1 MTTKGKSW
9 RLATIAAAL
18 MMAGSAWA
26 TEYSASFKNTEIEE
40 FINTVGKNLNK
51 TIIIEPSVR
60 GKINV
65 RSYDLLN
72 EDQYYQFFLSVLDVY
87 GFAVVPMDNGV
98 LKVLRSRDAKTSA
111 IPVVDGSNPGSG
123 DEMVTRVV
131 PVRNVSVRELA
142 PLLRQLNDNAGGGN
156 VVHYEPSNVLLITGR
171 AAVVNRLVEVVNRV
185 DRAGDQDVDIIK
197 LKFASAGEM
206 VRLVT
211 NLNKDGNPQGG
222 TASLLLSPKVVADER
237 TNSVVVSGEPKA
249 RARIIQMVRQLDRD
263 LQSQGNTRVFYLK
276 YGKAKDM
283 VEVLKGV
290 SSSIEADK
298 KGGGATA
305 GGASIGGGKLAISA
319 DETTNALVITAQPDV
334 MSELEQVVAKLDI
347 RRAQVLVE
355 AIIVEMQ
362 DGDGLSLGVQWGNA
376 NGGGTQFTNSG
387 LPLGSAIAAGKDYQN
402 GKTDTAA
409 GLLKEFNGMA
419 AGFYHGDWAMLATA
433 LASNTKNDILS
444 TPSIVTMDNKEA
456 SFNVGQEVPVQSG
469 SQSST
474 TSDQVFNTIERKT
487 VGTKL
492 VVTPQINEGDSVL
505 LNIEQ
510 EVSSVAQTQA
520 TGTANLGPTFDTRT
534 VKNAVLVKSGE
545 TVVLGGLMD
554 EQTKEQVSK
563 VPLLGDIP
571 VLGYLFRSTSNTTS
585 KRNLMVFIRPTIL
598 RDADVY
604 TGVSSNKYSLFRAEQ
619 LNAASQE
626 GYLTSPARQV
636 LPAYGQ
642 DVMVSPELQKE
653 IQKQINEMRSRQQST
668 VETTTPF
675 VQSKP

>member
-1 MTTKGKSW
+1 MTNKGKGW
-9 RLATIAAAL
+9 RLATVAAAL

-26 TEYSASFKNTEIEE
+26 TEYSASFKNADIEE

-98 LKVLRSRDAKTSA
+98 LKVVRSKDAKTSA
-111 IPVVDGSNPGSG
+111 IPVVDESNPGSG

-156 VVHYEPSNVLLITGR
+156 VVHYDPSNVLLITGR
-171 AAVVNRLVEVVNRV
+171 AAVVNRLVEVVRRV
-185 DRAGDQDVDIIK
+185 DKAGDQEVDIVK
-197 LKFASAGEM
+197 LKYASAGEM

-211 NLNKDGNPQGG
+211 NLNKDGNNQGAN
-222 TASLLLSPKVVADER
+222 TSLLLAPKVVADER

-249 RARIIQMVRQLDRD
+249 RARIIQMVHQLDRD

-276 YGKAKDM
+276 YGKAKDL

-298 KGGGATA
+298 KGGAATTTGG

-355 AIIVEMQ
+355 AIIVEIA
-362 DGDGLSLGVQWGNA
+362 DGDGLNLGVQWANT
-376 NGGGTQFTNSG
+376 NGGGTQFTDTN
-387 LPLGSAIAAGKDYQN
+387 LPIGSVAIAAKDYKDN
-402 GKTDTAA
+402 GNTDALSKLA
-409 GLLKEFNGMA
+409 GGFDGMA
-419 AGFYHGDWAMLATA
+419 AGFYKGNWAALVTA
-433 LASNTKNDILS
+433 LSTNTKNDILS

-520 TGTANLGPTFDTRT
+520 TGTATLGPTFDTRT
-534 VKNAVLVKSGE
+534 IKNAVLVKSGE

-554 EQTKEQVSK
+554 EKTQEKVSK

-598 RDADVY
+598 RDSDVY
-604 TGVSSNKYSLFRAEQ
+604 SGISGNKYSQFRSEQ
-619 LNAASQE
+619 LDAAAQE
-626 GYLTSPARQV
+626 GYLTSPKRQV
-636 LPAYGQ
+636 LPQYGQ
-642 DVMVSPELQKE
+642 DVTVSPEA
-653 IQKQINEMRSRQQST
+653 QKQLQQMQSAPQT
-668 VETTTPF
+668 NGGSQPF
-675 VQSKP
+675 VGNK

>member
-1 MTTKGKSW
+1 MTNKGKGW
-9 RLATIAAAL
+9 RLATVAAAL

-26 TEYSASFKNTEIEE
+26 TEYSASFKNADIEE

-98 LKVLRSRDAKTSA
+98 LKVVRSKDAKTSA
-111 IPVVDGSNPGSG
+111 IPVVDESNPGSG

-156 VVHYEPSNVLLITGR
+156 VVHYDPSNVLLITGR
-171 AAVVNRLVEVVNRV
+171 AAVVNRLVEVVRRV
-185 DRAGDQDVDIIK
+185 DKAGDQEVDIVK
-197 LKFASAGEM
+197 LKYASAGEM

-211 NLNKDGNPQGG
+211 NLNKDGNNQGAN
-222 TASLLLSPKVVADER
+222 TSLLLAPKVVADER

-249 RARIIQMVRQLDRD
+249 RARIIQMVHQLDRD

-276 YGKAKDM
+276 YGKAKDL

-298 KGGGATA
+298 KGGTATTTGG

-355 AIIVEMQ
+355 AIIVEIA
-362 DGDGLSLGVQWGNA
+362 DGDGLNLGVQWANT
-376 NGGGTQFTNSG
+376 NGGGTQFTDTN
-387 LPLGSAIAAGKDYQN
+387 LPIGSVAIAAKDYKDN
-402 GKTDTAA
+402 GNTDALSKLA
-409 GLLKEFNGMA
+409 GGFDGMA
-419 AGFYHGDWAMLATA
+419 AGFYKGNWAALVTA
-433 LASNTKNDILS
+433 LSTNTKNDILS

-520 TGTANLGPTFDTRT
+520 TGTATLGPTFDTRT
-534 VKNAVLVKSGE
+534 IKNAVLVKSGE

-554 EQTKEQVSK
+554 EKTQEKVSK

-598 RDADVY
+598 RDSDVY
-604 TGVSSNKYSLFRAEQ
+604 SGISGNKYSQFRSEQ
-619 LNAASQE
+619 LDAAAQE
-626 GYLTSPARQV
+626 GYLTSPKRQV
-636 LPAYGQ
+636 LPQYGQ
-642 DVMVSPELQKE
+642 DVTVSPEV
-653 IQKQINEMRSRQQST
+653 QKQLQQTQSAPQT
-668 VETTTPF
+668 SGGSQPF
-675 VQSKP
+675 VGNK

>member
-1 MTTKGKSW
+1 MINKGKGW
-9 RLATIAAAL
+9 RLATVAAAL

-26 TEYSASFKNTEIEE
+26 TEYSASFKNADIEE

-98 LKVLRSRDAKTSA
+98 LKVVRSKDAKTSA
-111 IPVVDGSNPGSG
+111 IPVVDESNPGSG

-156 VVHYEPSNVLLITGR
+156 VVHYDPSNVLLITGR
-171 AAVVNRLVEVVNRV
+171 AAVVNRLVEVVRRV
-185 DRAGDQDVDIIK
+185 DKAGDQEVDIVK
-197 LKFASAGEM
+197 LKYASAGEM

-211 NLNKDGNPQGG
+211 NLNKDGNNQGG
-222 TASLLLSPKVVADER
+222 NTSLLLAPKVVADER

-249 RARIIQMVRQLDRD
+249 RARIIQMVHQLDRD

-276 YGKAKDM
+276 YGKAKDL

-298 KGGGATA
+298 KGGAATTTGG

-334 MSELEQVVAKLDI
+334 MAELEQVVAKLDI

-355 AIIVEMQ
+355 AIIVEIA
-362 DGDGLSLGVQWGNA
+362 DGDGLNLGVQWANT
-376 NGGGTQFTNSG
+376 NGGGTQFTDTN
-387 LPLGSAIAAGKDYQN
+387 LPIGSVAIAAKDYKDN
-402 GKTDTAA
+402 GTTT
-409 GLLKEFNGMA
+409 GLASLAKEFNGMA
-419 AGFYHGDWAMLATA
+419 AGFYKGNWAALVTA
-433 LASNTKNDILS
+433 LSTNTKNDILS

-520 TGTANLGPTFDTRT
+520 PGTSTLGPTFDTRT
-534 VKNAVLVKSGE
+534 IKNAVLVKSGE

-554 EQTKEQVSK
+554 EKTQEKVSK

-571 VLGYLFRSTSNTTS
+571 VLGYLFRSTSNSTS

-604 TGVSSNKYSLFRAEQ
+604 SGISSNKYSQFRSEQ
-619 LNAASQE
+619 QDAAAQE
-626 GYLTSPARQV
+626 GYLTSPKRQV
-636 LPAYGQ
+636 LPEYGQ
-642 DVMVSPELQKE
+642 GVTMSPEV
-653 IQKQINEMRSRQQST
+653 QKQLQQTQSAPQT
-668 VETTTPF
+668 SGGSQPF
-675 VQSKP
+675 VGNK

>member
-1 MTTKGKSW
+1 MTNKGKGW
-9 RLATIAAAL
+9 RLATVAAAL

-26 TEYSASFKNTEIEE
+26 TEYSASFKNADIEE

-98 LKVLRSRDAKTSA
+98 LKVVRSKDAKTSA
-111 IPVVDGSNPGSG
+111 IPVVDESNPGSG

-156 VVHYEPSNVLLITGR
+156 VVHYDPSNVLLITGR
-171 AAVVNRLVEVVNRV
+171 AAVVNRLVEVVRRV
-185 DRAGDQDVDIIK
+185 DKAGDQEVDIVK
-197 LKFASAGEM
+197 LKYASAGEM

-211 NLNKDGNPQGG
+211 NLNKDGNNQGAN
-222 TASLLLSPKVVADER
+222 TSLLLAPKVVADER

-249 RARIIQMVRQLDRD
+249 RARIIQMVHQLDRD

-276 YGKAKDM
+276 YGKAKDL

-298 KGGGATA
+298 KGGAATTTGG

-334 MSELEQVVAKLDI
+334 MAELEQVVAKLDI

-355 AIIVEMQ
+355 AIIVEIA
-362 DGDGLSLGVQWGNA
+362 DGDGLNLGVQWANT
-376 NGGGTQFTNSG
+376 NGGGTQFTDTN
-387 LPLGSAIAAGKDYQN
+387 LPIGSVAIAAKDYKDN
-402 GKTDTAA
+402 GNTDALSKLA
-409 GLLKEFNGMA
+409 GGFDGMA
-419 AGFYHGDWAMLATA
+419 AGFYKGNWAALVTA
-433 LASNTKNDILS
+433 LSTNTKNDILS

-520 TGTANLGPTFDTRT
+520 TGTATLGPTFDTRT
-534 VKNAVLVKSGE
+534 IKNAVLVKSGE

-554 EQTKEQVSK
+554 EKTQEKVSK

-571 VLGYLFRSTSNTTS
+571 VLGYLFRSTTNTTS

-598 RDADVY
+598 RDSDVY
-604 TGVSSNKYSLFRAEQ
+604 SGISGNKYSQFRSEQ
-619 LNAASQE
+619 LDAAAQE
-626 GYLTSPARQV
+626 GYLTSPKRQV
-636 LPAYGQ
+636 LPQYGQ
-642 DVMVSPELQKE
+642 DVTVSPEV
-653 IQKQINEMRSRQQST
+653 QKQLQQTQSAPQT
-668 VETTTPF
+668 SGGSQPF
-675 VQSKP
+675 VGNK

>member
-1 MTTKGKSW
+1 MINKGKGW
-9 RLATIAAAL
+9 RLATVAAAL

-26 TEYSASFKNTEIEE
+26 TEYSASFKNADIEE

-98 LKVLRSRDAKTSA
+98 LKVVRSKDAKTSA
-111 IPVVDGSNPGSG
+111 IPVVDESNPGSG

-156 VVHYEPSNVLLITGR
+156 VVHYDPSNVLLITGR
-171 AAVVNRLVEVVNRV
+171 AAVVNRLVEVVRRV
-185 DRAGDQDVDIIK
+185 DKAGDQEVDIVK
-197 LKFASAGEM
+197 LKYASAGEM

-211 NLNKDGNPQGG
+211 NLNKDGNNQGG
-222 TASLLLSPKVVADER
+222 NTSLLLAPKVVADER

-249 RARIIQMVRQLDRD
+249 RARIIQMVHQLDRD

-276 YGKAKDM
+276 YGKAKDL

-298 KGGGATA
+298 KGGAATTTGG

-334 MSELEQVVAKLDI
+334 MAELEQVVAKLDI

-355 AIIVEMQ
+355 AIIVEIA
-362 DGDGLSLGVQWGNA
+362 DGDGLNLGVQWANT
-376 NGGGTQFTNSG
+376 NGGGTQFTDTG
-387 LPLGSAIAAGKDYQN
+387 LPIGSVAIAAKDYKDN
-402 GKTDTAA
+402 GNTDSLSKLA
-409 GLLKEFNGMA
+409 GGFNGMA
-419 AGFYHGDWAMLATA
+419 AGFYKGNWAALVTA
-433 LASNTKNDILS
+433 LSTNTKSDILS

-510 EVSSVAQTQA
+510 EVSSVAQKQA
-520 TGTANLGPTFDTRT
+520 TGTADLGPTFDTRT
-534 VKNAVLVKSGE
+534 IKNAVLVKSGE

-554 EQTKEQVSK
+554 EQNQEKVSK

-571 VLGYLFRSTSNTTS
+571 VLGYLFRSTTNTTS

-598 RDADVY
+598 RDADIY
-604 TGVSSNKYSLFRAEQ
+604 TSLSSNKYSQFRSEQ
-619 LNAASQE
+619 QEAAAQE
-626 GYLTSPARQV
+626 GYLTSPKRQV
-636 LPAYGQ
+636 LPQYGQ
-642 DVMVSPELQKE
+642 DVTMSPEA
-653 IQKQINEMRSRQQST
+653 QKQIQQMQSAPQT
-668 VETTTPF
+668 SGGSQPF
-675 VQSKP
+675 VGNK

>member
-1 MTTKGKSW
+1 MRNKGKGW
-9 RLATIAAAL
+9 RLATVAAAL

-26 TEYSASFKNTEIEE
+26 TEYSASFKNADIEE

-98 LKVLRSRDAKTSA
+98 LKVVRSKDAKTSA
-111 IPVVDGSNPGSG
+111 IPVVDESNPGSG

-156 VVHYEPSNVLLITGR
+156 VVHYDPSNVLLITGR
-171 AAVVNRLVEVVNRV
+171 AAVVNRLVEVVRRV
-185 DRAGDQDVDIIK
+185 DKAGDQEVDIVK
-197 LKFASAGEM
+197 LKYASAGEM

-211 NLNKDGNPQGG
+211 NLNKDGNNQGG
-222 TASLLLSPKVVADER
+222 NTSLLLAPKVVADER

-249 RARIIQMVRQLDRD
+249 RARIIQMVHQLDRD

-276 YGKAKDM
+276 YGKAKDL

-298 KGGGATA
+298 KGGAATTTGG

-334 MSELEQVVAKLDI
+334 MAELEQVVAKLDI

-355 AIIVEMQ
+355 AIIVEIA
-362 DGDGLSLGVQWGNA
+362 DGDGLNLGVQWANT
-376 NGGGTQFTNSG
+376 NGGGTQFTDTN
-387 LPLGSAIAAGKDYQN
+387 LPIGSVAIAAKDYQKN
-402 GKTDTAA
+402 GTTT
-409 GLLKEFNGMA
+409 GLAELAKGFNGMA
-419 AGFYHGDWAMLATA
+419 AGFYKGNWAALVTA
-433 LASNTKNDILS
+433 LSTNTKNDILS

-520 TGTANLGPTFDTRT
+520 PGTSTLGPTFDTRT
-534 VKNAVLVKSGE
+534 IKNAVLVKSGE

-554 EQTKEQVSK
+554 EKTQEKVSK

-571 VLGYLFRSTSNTTS
+571 VLGYLFRSTSNSTS

-604 TGVSSNKYSLFRAEQ
+604 SGISSNKYSQFRSEQ
-619 LNAASQE
+619 QEAAAQE
-626 GYLTSPARQV
+626 GYLTSPKRQV
-636 LPAYGQ
+636 LPEYGQ
-642 DVMVSPELQKE
+642 GVTMSPEV
-653 IQKQINEMRSRQQST
+653 QKQLQQTQSAPQT
-668 VETTTPF
+668 SGGSQPF
-675 VQSKP
+675 VGNK

>member
-1 MTTKGKSW
+1 MINKGKGW
-9 RLATIAAAL
+9 RLATVAAAL

-26 TEYSASFKNTEIEE
+26 TEYSASFKNADIEE

-98 LKVLRSRDAKTSA
+98 LKVVRSKDAKTSA
-111 IPVVDGSNPGSG
+111 IPVVDESNPGSG

-156 VVHYEPSNVLLITGR
+156 VVHYDPSNVLLITGR
-171 AAVVNRLVEVVNRV
+171 AAVVNRLVEVVRRV
-185 DRAGDQDVDIIK
+185 DKAGDQEVDIVK
-197 LKFASAGEM
+197 LKYASAGEM

-211 NLNKDGNPQGG
+211 NLNKDGNNQGG
-222 TASLLLSPKVVADER
+222 NTSLLLAPKVVADER

-249 RARIIQMVRQLDRD
+249 RARIIQMVHQLDRD

-276 YGKAKDM
+276 YGKAKDL

-298 KGGGATA
+298 KGGAATTTGG

-334 MSELEQVVAKLDI
+334 MAELEQVVAKLDI

-355 AIIVEMQ
+355 AIIVEIA
-362 DGDGLSLGVQWGNA
+362 DGDGLNLGVQWANT
-376 NGGGTQFTNSG
+376 NGGGTQFTDTN
-387 LPLGSAIAAGKDYQN
+387 LPIGSVAIAAKDYQKN
-402 GKTDTAA
+402 GTTT
-409 GLLKEFNGMA
+409 GLAELAKGFNGMA
-419 AGFYHGDWAMLATA
+419 AGFYKGNWAALVTA
-433 LASNTKNDILS
+433 LSTNTKNDILS

-534 VKNAVLVKSGE
+534 IKNAVLVKSGE

-554 EQTKEQVSK
+554 EKTQEKVSK

-571 VLGYLFRSTSNTTS
+571 VLGYLFRSTNNSTS

-598 RDADVY
+598 RDSDVY
-604 TGVSSNKYSLFRAEQ
+604 SGISSNKYSQFRSEQ
-619 LNAASQE
+619 LDAAAQE
-626 GYLTSPARQV
+626 GYLTSPKRQV

-642 DVMVSPELQKE
+642 DVAVSPELQK
-653 IQKQINEMRSRQQST
+653 QLQQMQST
-668 VETTTPF
+668 PQTSGGSQPF
-675 VQSKP
+675 VGNK

>member
-1 MTTKGKSW
+1 MTTKGKGW
-9 RLATIAAAL
+9 RLATVAAAL

-26 TEYSASFKNTEIEE
+26 TEYSASFKNADIEE

-72 EDQYYQFFLSVLDVY
+72 EEQYYQFFLSVLDVY

-111 IPVVDGSNPGSG
+111 IPVVDGSNPGIG

-298 KGGGATA
+298 KGGGATT

-362 DGDGLSLGVQWGNA
+362 DGDGLNLGVQWGNA
-376 NGGGTQFTNSG
+376 NGGGTQFTNTG
-387 LPLGSAIAAGKDYQN
+387 VPITGAIAAGKDYQN
-402 GKTDTAA
+402 GKTDSAA
-409 GLLKEFNGMA
+409 KLLESFNGMA

-469 SQSST
+469 SQTST
-474 TSDQVFNTIERKT
+474 TSDQVFSTIERKT

-492 VVTPQINEGDSVL
+492 TVTPQINEGDSVL

-510 EVSSVAQTQA
+510 EVSSVGKQA
-520 TGTANLGPTFDTRT
+520 TGTDGLGPTFDTRT
-534 VKNAVLVKSGE
+534 VKNSVLVKSGE

-554 EQTKEQVSK
+554 EQTKEEISK

-571 VLGYLFRSTSNTTS
+571 VLGYLFRSTANSTS

-604 TGVSSNKYSLFRAEQ
+604 SGISSNKYSLFRAEQ

-653 IQKQINEMRSRQQST
+653 IQKQISEMQSRQQNT

>member
-1 MTTKGKSW
+1 MTNKGKGW
-9 RLATIAAAL
+9 RLATVAAAL

-26 TEYSASFKNTEIEE
+26 TEYSASFKNADIEE

-98 LKVLRSRDAKTSA
+98 LKVVRSKDAKTSA
-111 IPVVDGSNPGSG
+111 IPVVDESNPGSG

-156 VVHYEPSNVLLITGR
+156 VVHYDPSNVLLITGR
-171 AAVVNRLVEVVNRV
+171 AAVVNRLVEVVRRV
-185 DRAGDQDVDIIK
+185 DKAGDQEVDIVK
-197 LKFASAGEM
+197 LKYASAGEM

-211 NLNKDGNPQGG
+211 NLNKDGNNQGAN
-222 TASLLLSPKVVADER
+222 TSLLLAPKVVADER

-249 RARIIQMVRQLDRD
+249 RARIIQMVHQLDRD

-276 YGKAKDM
+276 YGKAKDL

-298 KGGGATA
+298 KGGAATTTGG

-355 AIIVEMQ
+355 AIIVEIA
-362 DGDGLSLGVQWGNA
+362 DGDGLNLGVQWANT
-376 NGGGTQFTNSG
+376 NGGGTQFTDTN
-387 LPLGSAIAAGKDYQN
+387 LPIGSVAIAAKDYKDN
-402 GKTDTAA
+402 GNTDALSKLA
-409 GLLKEFNGMA
+409 GGFDGMA
-419 AGFYHGDWAMLATA
+419 AGFYKGNWAALVTA
-433 LASNTKNDILS
+433 LSTNTKNDILS

-520 TGTANLGPTFDTRT
+520 TGTATLGPTFDTRT
-534 VKNAVLVKSGE
+534 IKNAVLVKSGE

-554 EQTKEQVSK
+554 EKTQEKVSK

-598 RDADVY
+598 RDSDVY
-604 TGVSSNKYSLFRAEQ
+604 SGISGNKYSQFRSEQ
-619 LNAASQE
+619 LDAAAQE
-626 GYLTSPARQV
+626 GYLTSPKRQV
-636 LPAYGQ
+636 LPQYGQ
-642 DVMVSPELQKE
+642 DVTVSPEA
-653 IQKQINEMRSRQQST
+653 QKQLQRTQSAPQT
-668 VETTTPF
+668 SGGSQPF
-675 VQSKP
+675 VGNK

>member
-1 MTTKGKSW
+1 MINKGKGW
-9 RLATIAAAL
+9 RLATVAAAL

-26 TEYSASFKNTEIEE
+26 TEYSASFKNADIEE

-98 LKVLRSRDAKTSA
+98 LKVVRSKDAKTSA
-111 IPVVDGSNPGSG
+111 IPVVDESNPGSG

-156 VVHYEPSNVLLITGR
+156 VVHYDPSNVLLITGR
-171 AAVVNRLVEVVNRV
+171 AAVVNRLVEVVRRV
-185 DRAGDQDVDIIK
+185 DKAGDQEVDIVK
-197 LKFASAGEM
+197 LKYASAGEM

-211 NLNKDGNPQGG
+211 NLNKDGNNQGG
-222 TASLLLSPKVVADER
+222 NTSLLLAPKVVADER

-249 RARIIQMVRQLDRD
+249 RARIIQMVHQLDRD

-276 YGKAKDM
+276 YGKAKDL

-298 KGGGATA
+298 KGGAAITTGG

-334 MSELEQVVAKLDI
+334 MAELEQVVAKLDI

-355 AIIVEMQ
+355 AIIVEIA
-362 DGDGLSLGVQWGNA
+362 DGDGLNLGVQWANT
-376 NGGGTQFTNSG
+376 NGGGTQFTDTG
-387 LPLGSAIAAGKDYQN
+387 LPIGSVAIAAKDYQKN
-402 GKTDTAA
+402 GTTT
-409 GLLKEFNGMA
+409 GLASLAKDFNGMA
-419 AGFYHGDWAMLATA
+419 AGFYKGNWAALVTA
-433 LASNTKNDILS
+433 LSTDTKNDILS

-520 TGTANLGPTFDTRT
+520 PGTSTLGPTFDTRT
-534 VKNAVLVKSGE
+534 IKNAVLVKSGE

-554 EQTKEQVSK
+554 EKTQEKVSK

-571 VLGYLFRSTSNTTS
+571 VLGYLFRSTSNSTS

-604 TGVSSNKYSLFRAEQ
+604 SGISSNKYSQFRSEQ
-619 LNAASQE
+619 QEAAAQE
-626 GYLTSPARQV
+626 GYLTSPKRQV
-636 LPAYGQ
+636 LSEYGQ
-642 DVMVSPELQKE
+642 GVTMSPEV
-653 IQKQINEMRSRQQST
+653 QKQLQQTQSAPQT
-668 VETTTPF
+668 SGGSQPF
-675 VQSKP
+675 VGNK

>member
-1 MTTKGKSW
+1 MTNKGKGW
-9 RLATIAAAL
+9 RLATVAAAL

-26 TEYSASFKNTEIEE
+26 TEYSASFKNADIEE

-98 LKVLRSRDAKTSA
+98 LKVVRSKDAKTSA
-111 IPVVDGSNPGSG
+111 IPVVDESNPGSG

-156 VVHYEPSNVLLITGR
+156 VVHYDPSNVLLITGR
-171 AAVVNRLVEVVNRV
+171 AAVVNRLVEVVRRV
-185 DRAGDQDVDIIK
+185 DKAGDQEVDIVK
-197 LKFASAGEM
+197 LKYASAGEM

-211 NLNKDGNPQGG
+211 NLNKDGNNQGAN
-222 TASLLLSPKVVADER
+222 TSLLLAPKVVADER

-249 RARIIQMVRQLDRD
+249 RARIIQMVHQLDRD

-276 YGKAKDM
+276 YGKAKDL

-298 KGGGATA
+298 KGGAATTTGG

-355 AIIVEMQ
+355 AIIVEIA
-362 DGDGLSLGVQWGNA
+362 DGDGLNLGVQWANT
-376 NGGGTQFTNSG
+376 NGGGTQFTDTN
-387 LPLGSAIAAGKDYQN
+387 LPIGSVAIAAKDYKDN
-402 GKTDTAA
+402 GNTDALSKLA
-409 GLLKEFNGMA
+409 GGFDGMA
-419 AGFYHGDWAMLATA
+419 AGFYKGNWAALVTA
-433 LASNTKNDILS
+433 LSTNTKNDILS

-520 TGTANLGPTFDTRT
+520 TGTATLGPTFDTRT
-534 VKNAVLVKSGE
+534 IKNAVLVKSGE

-554 EQTKEQVSK
+554 EKTQEKVSK

-598 RDADVY
+598 RDSDVY
-604 TGVSSNKYSLFRAEQ
+604 SGISGNKYSQFRSEQ
-619 LNAASQE
+619 LDAAAQE
-626 GYLTSPARQV
+626 GYLTSPKRQV
-636 LPAYGQ
+636 LPQYGQ
-642 DVMVSPELQKE
+642 DVTVSPEV
-653 IQKQINEMRSRQQST
+653 QKQLQQTQSAPQT
-668 VETTTPF
+668 SGGSQPF
-675 VQSKP
+675 VGNK

>member
-1 MTTKGKSW
+1 MTNKGKGW
-9 RLATIAAAL
+9 RLATVAAAL

-26 TEYSASFKNTEIEE
+26 TEYSASFKNADIEE

-98 LKVLRSRDAKTSA
+98 LKVVRSKDAKTSA
-111 IPVVDGSNPGSG
+111 IPVVDENNPGSG

-156 VVHYEPSNVLLITGR
+156 VVHYDPSNVLLITGR
-171 AAVVNRLVEVVNRV
+171 AAVVNRLVEVVRRV
-185 DRAGDQDVDIIK
+185 DKAGDQEVDIVK
-197 LKFASAGEM
+197 LKYASAGEM

-211 NLNKDGNPQGG
+211 NLNKDGNNQGAN
-222 TASLLLSPKVVADER
+222 TSLLLAPKVVADER

-249 RARIIQMVRQLDRD
+249 RARIIQMVHQLDRD

-276 YGKAKDM
+276 YGKAKDL

-298 KGGGATA
+298 KGGAATTTGG

-355 AIIVEMQ
+355 AIIVEIA
-362 DGDGLSLGVQWGNA
+362 DGDGLNLGVQWANT
-376 NGGGTQFTNSG
+376 NGGGTQFTDTN
-387 LPLGSAIAAGKDYQN
+387 LPIGSVAIAAKDYKDN
-402 GKTDTAA
+402 GNTDALSKLA
-409 GLLKEFNGMA
+409 GGFDGMA
-419 AGFYHGDWAMLATA
+419 AGFYKGNWAALVTA
-433 LASNTKNDILS
+433 LSTNTKNDILS

-520 TGTANLGPTFDTRT
+520 TGTATLGPTFDTRT
-534 VKNAVLVKSGE
+534 IKNAVLVKSGE

-554 EQTKEQVSK
+554 EKTQEKVSK

-571 VLGYLFRSTSNTTS
+571 VLGYLFRSTTNTTS

-598 RDADVY
+598 RDSDVY
-604 TGVSSNKYSLFRAEQ
+604 SGISGNKYSQFRSEQ
-619 LNAASQE
+619 LDAAAQE
-626 GYLTSPARQV
+626 GYLTSPKRQV
-636 LPAYGQ
+636 LPQYGQ
-642 DVMVSPELQKE
+642 DVTVSPEV
-653 IQKQINEMRSRQQST
+653 QKQLQQTQSAPQT
-668 VETTTPF
+668 SGGSQPF
-675 VQSKP
+675 VGNK